1 MISTEQW
8 RAAIGGYVPSMRK
21 GKWRPDSLKIP
32 GTAVSLAVRITLFL
46 LLVSTKSVES
56 NPGPSTFTAAKDEL
70 LKNLEQ
76 RKQEVEQR
84 LESTEKKLGK
94 AQEMNV
100 ILKDV
105 CLNQA
110 QKLEQLESQSRRDNL
125 ILHNIPTTSGE
136 QETWAET
143 EQKVRSYFEKIG
155 ADKEVKI
162 DRAHR
167 LRTKNKPQPIIV
179 KLNYYKD
186 KERVMEKAREAKKQ
200 RQSESRRHAQSD
212 NTESYIT
219 EDYTVRTRKVR
230 QMLRPKLEEAINAGK
245 KAFFSYDKLVID
257 GVSYWYDDV
266 KQSVVNSKPKNVSCL
281 EYVTTLGNM

>member
-70 LKNLEQ
+70 LKNLEK
-76 RKQEVEQR
+76 RMQEVEQR

-125 ILHNIPTTSGE
+125 ILHNIPTTPGE

-186 KERVMEKAREAKKQ
+186 KEKVMEKAREAKKQ
-200 RQSESRRHAQSD
+200 RQSEFRRHAQSD